1 VLAEVCLICNDGVWG
16 WRIVWAGGVCLRD
29 CWVASDAGR
38 VMRGSARQHNCRNRH
53 RVCHTIHRFDH
64 RFATALA
71 TVHVSGPTSSMLSGT
86 VITELA
92 GLVVM
97 VVAVRVVVITRFA
110 TTAVPDIVSN
120 VSEGRL

>member
-1 VLAEVCLICNDGVWG
+1 
-16 WRIVWAGGVCLRD
+16 
-29 CWVASDAGR
+29 
-38 VMRGSARQHNCRNRH
+38 
-53 RVCHTIHRFDH
+53 
-64 RFATALA
+64 
-71 TVHVSGPTSSMLSGT
+71 MLSGT